1 MCSAD
6 LLVLLSEPWMR
17 SSDSC
22 DLSDSAFPLL
32 ALLCIRSRRD
42 GTVGRGAGASCGG
55 GDFALAAAEGSPTAS
70 TPPPL
75 TAAGTAGRSA
85 PLSRYPPVPHATHSA
100 ITASS
105 PNDTDRP
112 PASFRRTVP
121 AAKTTAKSRGSSGR
135 SPPSGGGGG
144 ARSEDSSGP
153 PSPFSAASS
162 ATTTSPASRIVLSS
176 SSLTTRLC
184 LVLVDTN
191 DTAPGAASPSPSQ
204 STASVRRNVSISPTR
219 SVSGGDTIPLRRASG
234 RPAPPTSPKSFS
246 NAPSTIPLLRPATA
260 RTWS

>member
-22 DLSDSAFPLL
+22 DLSDSALPLL

-42 GTVGRGAGASCGG
+42 GTEGRGAGASWGG

-70 TPPPL
+70 PPPA
-75 TAAGTAGRSA
+75 AAGAVDWSA

-135 SPPSGGGGG
+135 SPPAGSCGD
-144 ARSEDSSGP
+144 ALSSGP
-153 PSPFSAASS
+153 PSPFSTASS

-191 DTAPGAASPSPSQ
+191 DTAPGASSPSPSQ